1 MRGILQTE
9 RRVSYGNQTCSPAL
23 VSALQGP
30 ARKVGGWGGGIALIL
45 EPDMGETYLFKTTV
59 KLQISLRVSDKRKHA
74 LQHTHK
80 HTRTRTRMRAHCNTS
95 PTGWSSR
102 LTGAQ
107 RHRAFALSARVTRT
121 PSSHSW

>member
-9 RRVSYGNQTCSPAL
+9 RRVSYGNQTCNPAL

-80 HTRTRTRMRAHCNTS
+80 HTRTRTRMRAHAHTHT
-95 PTGWSSR
+95 PTLTHTR
-102 LTGAQ
+102 TEVLTG
-107 RHRAFALSARVTRT
+107 HRARCRGRPGGSA
-121 PSSHSW
+121 SAC

>member
-9 RRVSYGNQTCSPAL
+9 RRVSYGNQTCNPAL

-30 ARKVGGWGGGIALIL
+30 ARKVGGWCGGIALIL

-80 HTRTRTRMRAHCNTS
+80 HTRTRTRMRAHAHTH
-95 PTGWSSR
+95 THAHAHRSSN
-102 LTGAQ
+102 
-107 RHRAFALSARVTRT
+107 RT
-121 PSSHSW
+121 PGEVPRQPWRFS